1 MDLIQY
7 ERTKFELAAILRSA
21 EARLRSVRSNTQSP
35 FTELFARLAE
45 DRFNLI
51 VIGRF
56 SRGKSSLMNA
66 LLDTERLPMGIV
78 PITSVITTVSYG
90 SRERAFVEYQGSHL
104 DIELPLDKLPD
115 YITQQGNPGN
125 RRAVTVAR
133 VELPSELLRRGFH
146 FVDTPGLGSA
156 ITANNLTTERFLPQ
170 ADAFMLVTSF
180 DSPLSEEELNV
191 LRRIAPSASRVF
203 LVVNKHDLASP
214 AERREALAHVHD
226 QARRAFGEPVPRMFC
241 VSAREAL
248 EANRNRDQERYAASG
263 VEQLR
268 AEVTRF
274 LLADRQT
281 HFLLRMCERVADAL
295 KEAPYSKEDA
305 DRLRNIQQSVGQ
317 GRPDVTWTHALAH
330 SRQLFGKGFRSCEVC
345 RQLDD
350 GLYDFLCQY
359 QWRLA
364 SEHSAQADLA
374 ARGGLCS
381 FHYWH
386 LESVASPQ
394 GICIGLSAL
403 VERWARRL
411 QDAAAAAQ
419 RASDPGQW
427 QGMRPTQETCD
438 LCRVHLRIERTGVAR
453 MAQRLEGAS
462 STLHALAAELCLPH
476 LEQVIQCVSPDTVAR
491 RLLLAEAAALQR
503 LSEDMRRY
511 ALQRDGLRRELASE
525 EDASADHRALMLLG
539 GHRNVFGLRHRA

>member
-66 LLDTERLPMGIV
+66 LLDTEHLPMGIV
-78 PITSVITTVSYG
+78 PITSVITTASYG

-115 YITQQGNPGN
+115 YITQQPNRGTREN

-226 QARRAFGEPVPRMFC
+226 QARRAFGEPVPRVFS

-248 EANRNRDQERYAASG
+248 GANRKRYKERYAASG

-268 AEVTRF
+268 AR
-274 LLADRQT
+274 
-281 HFLLRMCERVADAL
+281 
-295 KEAPYSKEDA
+295 
-305 DRLRNIQQSVGQ
+305 
-317 GRPDVTWTHALAH
+317 
-330 SRQLFGKGFRSCEVC
+330 
-345 RQLDD
+345 
-350 GLYDFLCQY
+350 
-359 QWRLA
+359 
-364 SEHSAQADLA
+364 
-374 ARGGLCS
+374 
-381 FHYWH
+381 
-386 LESVASPQ
+386 
-394 GICIGLSAL
+394 
-403 VERWARRL
+403 
-411 QDAAAAAQ
+411 
-419 RASDPGQW
+419 
-427 QGMRPTQETCD
+427 
-438 LCRVHLRIERTGVAR
+438 
-453 MAQRLEGAS
+453 
-462 STLHALAAELCLPH
+462 
-476 LEQVIQCVSPDTVAR
+476 
-491 RLLLAEAAALQR
+491 
-503 LSEDMRRY
+503 
-511 ALQRDGLRRELASE
+511 
-525 EDASADHRALMLLG
+525 
-539 GHRNVFGLRHRA
+539 